1 MYDISKKHYII
12 KLSTGRIINIFY
24 KEKAGILLS
33 LLNKRNQWSEPV
45 ILMKGAHPNF
55 SACVDSSDN
64 IHLLCQ
70 DMHGNIVH
78 MYSSDND
85 WDMEII
91 IKSKSPS
98 SYDKFLQICF
108 YEGKLIFLFV
118 VEYMGRKILSYQIK
132 DKNNITEP
140 KVIDYVPSSGKPY
153 HLVLGLNNSLY
164 IVYKFIGNKNNQIG
178 YKSFIKESN
187 RWGEFTPVT
196 QFDGDSQLLSAS
208 ADISG
213 SLHILWQKNAFKKYE
228 LVYSKYQFPSNNQ
241 NIDKTLFLDE
251 YSFDNSSV
259 ILLEEYVIV
268 YWVKET
274 NIFYCISED
283 GGNYWSKP
291 SIYQLPGSRALYC
304 MVYKSMLENE
314 LISSYVNE
322 LPGNYS
328 GGYRLAFAGD
338 YIFKQKIVTAEDF
351 RFKLAGTLDLLSNSL
366 DDLKSEVTDLE
377 SWRNRMVTEI
387 DKLNIKYEITNSELS
402 KLKREFE
409 VIKKLFKE

>member
-1 MYDISKKHYII
+1 MYDINKKHYII
-12 KLSTGRIINIFY
+12 KLSTGKAINIFF
-24 KEKAGILLS
+24 KENAGILLS
-33 LLNKRNQWSEPV
+33 TLNRRSQWSEPV

-55 SACVDSSDN
+55 SVCVDNSDN

-70 DMHGNIVH
+70 DMHGNIVY
-78 MYSSDND
+78 MYSNNND

-108 YEGKLIFLFV
+108 WEGKLLFLFV
-118 VEYMGRKILSYQIK
+118 VEYVGKKILSYQVK
-132 DKNNITEP
+132 DRNDITEP
-140 KVIDYVPSSGKPY
+140 KVIDYVPGNSKPY

-164 IVYKFIGNKNNQIG
+164 VIYKYIGSKNNQIG

-187 RWGEFTPVT
+187 HWGEFTPVGH
-196 QFDGDSQLLSAS
+196 FDGDSELLSAS

-228 LVYSKYQFPSNNQ
+228 LVYSKYQFPSNSQ
-241 NIDKTLFLDE
+241 NKDETLFLDE
-251 YSFDNSSV
+251 YSFNNSSI
-259 ILLEEYVIV
+259 ILLEEYIII

-283 GGNYWSKP
+283 SGNSWSKP

-304 MVYKSMLENE
+304 MVYKSMLESE

-338 YIFKQKIVTAEDF
+338 YIFKQKIVTVEDF

-366 DDLKSEVTDLE
+366 EDLKNKMTDLE
-377 SWRNRMVTEI
+377 SSRNRMVTEI
-387 DKLNIKYEITNSELS
+387 DKLNIKYDMASSELS
-402 KLKREFE
+402 KLKKEIE
-409 VIKKLFKE
+409 VTKRLFKE